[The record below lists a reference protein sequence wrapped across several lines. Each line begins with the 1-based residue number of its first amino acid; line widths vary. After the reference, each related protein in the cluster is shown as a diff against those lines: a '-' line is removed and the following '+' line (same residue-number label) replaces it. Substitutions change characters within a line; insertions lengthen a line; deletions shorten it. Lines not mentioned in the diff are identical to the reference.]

1 MNKLRDYTPDLIPAA
16 TAETLPGLFRERVA
30 RTPDLTAYRQFDQTT
45 GQWSSLT
52 WSQMS
57 ERVGR
62 WQRAL
67 ASLNL
72 APGARVALQLRNCI
86 EWVCYEQA
94 ALALGF
100 VVVPLYPNDNP
111 GNVAYILADSGSQ
124 LLLVGNLN
132 QWCKLA
138 ALRTTFPEL
147 RQVICLDDAGCAD
160 ARLETPPAVDSAADW
175 LRRESAMPTGHD
187 LAPNDLATLVYTSGT
202 TGRPKGVMLSHRNI
216 LWNAESQLEMVPT
229 YHDDTLL
236 SFLPLSHAFER
247 TLGYYLPMMAG
258 SCVAYARSLQTLA
271 EDLMTVR
278 PTALISV
285 PRVYERA
292 YARIQARLTQEG
304 WLARAL
310 FRKAIAVGWRRFLAG
325 QGRGAAIGFADRTLW
340 RLLRPL
346 VADKV
351 MARLGG
357 RLRIAISGAA
367 PLSEPVAR
375 CFVGLGLNL
384 LEGYGLTEA
393 SPTIAGNRMEDN
405 VPGSAGLPI
414 PGAEVRLAANG
425 ELLARSPGVM
435 LGYWRRPEDTRQAI
449 DPDGWLH
456 TGDIAE
462 ISQGRVYIRGRIKD
476 ILVMS
481 SGEKIAAGD
490 LEQSITVD
498 PLFEQAL
505 VVGEGK
511 PFVTALLVLEPEAW
525 KSLARELSLNAAD
538 ATTLETRQVKRVVI
552 KRLAYLL
559 RGFPAHAQVRRV
571 QLLLAPWT
579 VDNGLLT
586 PTLKVKREEVLK
598 RFEQQI
604 HALYARHT
612 VVV

>member
-1 MNKLRDYTPDLIPAA
+1 MKALPDREADLIPVATAGTLSGLFRARVVRTPDLI
-16 TAETLPGLFRERVA
+16 
-30 RTPDLTAYRQFDQTT
+30 AYRQFDETR
-45 GQWSSLT
+45 GQWSNLT
-52 WSQMS
+52 WGEMA

-67 ASLNL
+67 ASLDL
-72 APGARVALQLRNCI
+72 APGARVAVQLRNCV

-94 ALALGF
+94 ALALGL
-100 VVVPLYPNDNP
+100 VVVPLYPVDSP

-124 LLLVGNLN
+124 VLLIGSLE
-132 QWCKLA
+132 QWRMLA
-138 ALRTTFPEL
+138 PWRTAFPEL
-147 RQVICLDDAGCAD
+147 RQVICLDDAARAD
-160 ARLETPPAVDSAADW
+160 ARSEPPPEVVCSADW
-175 LRRESAMPTGHD
+175 LKREGTVPAEHD
-187 LAPNDLATLVYTSGT
+187 ADPIDLATLVYTSGT

-216 LWNAESQLEMVPT
+216 LWNAAAQLETVPT

-247 TLGYYLPMMAG
+247 TVGYYLPMMAG
-258 SCVAYARSLQTLA
+258 SCVAYARSLQTLGD
-271 EDLMTVR
+271 DLMTIR

-285 PRVYERA
+285 PRVYEKA
-292 YARIQARLTQEG
+292 YARIQSRLAQEG
-304 WLARAL
+304 PIAPAL
-310 FRKAIAVGWRRFLAG
+310 FRKAVAIGWRRFLAE
-325 QGRGAAIGFADRTLW
+325 QGRGTAVGFADRLLW

-351 MARLGG
+351 LARLGG

-375 CFVGLGLNL
+375 CFIGLGLNL

-393 SPTIAGNRMEDN
+393 SPTIAGNRTEDN

-414 PGAEVRLAANG
+414 PGAEVRIAANG

-435 LGYWRRPEDTRQAI
+435 LGYWKRPEDTRQAI

-462 ISQGRVYIRGRIKD
+462 MRHGRIYIRGRIKD

-481 SGEKIAAGD
+481 SGEKVAAGD
-490 LEQSITVD
+490 LERMITAD

-511 PFVTALLVLEPEAW
+511 PFVTALLVLEPEGW
-525 KSLARELSLNAAD
+525 TSLAKELSSDPAD
-538 ATTLETRQVKRVVI
+538 TKTLQARHVQRAVI
-552 KRLAYLL
+552 KRLADLL
-559 RGFPAHAQVRRV
+559 RDFPAHAQVRRV
-571 QLLLAPWT
+571 RLLLTPWT
-579 VDNGLLT
+579 LDDGLLT
-586 PTLKVKREEVLK
+586 PTMKVKREEVLQRYK
-598 RFEQQI
+598 MEVD
-604 HALYARHT
+604 ALYAGHT
-612 VVV
+612 IPV

>member
-1 MNKLRDYTPDLIPAA
+1 
-16 TAETLPGLFRERVA
+16 
-30 RTPDLTAYRQFDQTT
+30 
-45 GQWSSLT
+45 
-52 WSQMS
+52 
-57 ERVGR
+57 
-62 WQRAL
+62 
-67 ASLNL
+67 
-72 APGARVALQLRNCI
+72 
-86 EWVCYEQA
+86 
-94 ALALGF
+94 
-100 VVVPLYPNDNP
+100 
-111 GNVAYILADSGSQ
+111 
-124 LLLVGNLN
+124 
-132 QWCKLA
+132 
-138 ALRTTFPEL
+138 
-147 RQVICLDDAGCAD
+147 
-160 ARLETPPAVDSAADW
+160 
-175 LRRESAMPTGHD
+175 
-187 LAPNDLATLVYTSGT
+187 
-202 TGRPKGVMLSHRNI
+202 
-216 LWNAESQLEMVPT
+216 
-229 YHDDTLL
+229 
-236 SFLPLSHAFER
+236 
-247 TLGYYLPMMAG
+247 
-258 SCVAYARSLQTLA
+258 
-271 EDLMTVR
+271 
-278 PTALISV
+278 LISV
-285 PRVYERA
+285 PRVYEQA
-292 YARIQARLTQEG
+292 HARIQAKLAQQG

-310 FRKAIAVGWRRFLAG
+310 FRTAIAIGWRRFLAG
-325 QGRGAAIGFADRTLW
+325 QGRGAEFGFADRTLW

-435 LGYWRRPEDTRQAI
+435 LGYWKRPEDTRQAI

-476 ILVMS
+476 ILVMT

-490 LEQSITVD
+490 LEQTITAD

-511 PFVTALLVLEPEAW
+511 PFVTALLVLEPGAW
-525 KSLARELSLNAAD
+525 KSLAKELSFDPVD
-538 ATTLETRQVKRVVI
+538 AKILEARQVKRVVI
-552 KRLAYLL
+552 KRLAHLL

-586 PTLKVKREEVLK
+586 PTLKVKREEVSK
-598 RFEQQI
+598 RYEQEI
-604 HALYARHT
+604 DALYARHP
-612 VVV
+612 VAV

>member
-1 MNKLRDYTPDLIPAA
+1 
-16 TAETLPGLFRERVA
+16 
-30 RTPDLTAYRQFDQTT
+30 
-45 GQWSSLT
+45 
-52 WSQMS
+52 
-57 ERVGR
+57 
-62 WQRAL
+62 
-67 ASLNL
+67 
-72 APGARVALQLRNCI
+72 
-86 EWVCYEQA
+86 
-94 ALALGF
+94 
-100 VVVPLYPNDNP
+100 
-111 GNVAYILADSGSQ
+111 
-124 LLLVGNLN
+124 
-132 QWCKLA
+132 
-138 ALRTTFPEL
+138 
-147 RQVICLDDAGCAD
+147 
-160 ARLETPPAVDSAADW
+160 
-175 LRRESAMPTGHD
+175 
-187 LAPNDLATLVYTSGT
+187 
-202 TGRPKGVMLSHRNI
+202 
-216 LWNAESQLEMVPT
+216 
-229 YHDDTLL
+229 
-236 SFLPLSHAFER
+236 
-247 TLGYYLPMMAG
+247 
-258 SCVAYARSLQTLA
+258 
-271 EDLMTVR
+271 
-278 PTALISV
+278 
-285 PRVYERA
+285 
-292 YARIQARLTQEG
+292 
-304 WLARAL
+304 
-310 FRKAIAVGWRRFLAG
+310 
-325 QGRGAAIGFADRTLW
+325 
-340 RLLRPL
+340 
-346 VADKV
+346 

-435 LGYWRRPEDTRQAI
+435 LGYWKRPEDTRQAI

-462 ISQGRVYIRGRIKD
+462 ISHGRVYIRGRIKD

-525 KSLARELSLNAAD
+525 KSLARELSLNSAD

-571 QLLLAPWT
+571 QLLLTPWT
-579 VDNGLLT
+579 VDDGLLT

-604 HALYARHT
+604 DALYARHT

>member
-1 MNKLRDYTPDLIPAA
+1 MNKLRDHTPDLIPAA
-16 TAETLPGLFRERVA
+16 TAGTLPGLFRERVA
-30 RTPDLTAYRQFDQTT
+30 RTPNLTAYQKFDETT
-45 GQWSSLT
+45 GEWSSLT
-52 WSQMS
+52 WSQVS
-57 ERVGR
+57 ARVGQ

-67 ASLNL
+67 ASLAL
-72 APGARVALQLRNCI
+72 APGARVALQLRNGI
-86 EWVCYEQA
+86 DWVCYEQA
-94 ALALGF
+94 ALALGL

-111 GNVAYILADSGSQ
+111 GNLAYILADSGSQ

-132 QWCKLA
+132 QWRNLSTW
-138 ALRTTFPEL
+138 RTTFPEL
-147 RQVICLDDAGCAD
+147 RQVICLDHTGLVDERFEA
-160 ARLETPPAVDSAADW
+160 PPAVVGAADW
-175 LRRESAMPTGHD
+175 LSRASAVPAAHD
-187 LAPNDLATLVYTSGT
+187 AHPNDLATLVYTSGT

-216 LWNAESQLEMVPT
+216 LWNAESQLETVPT

-247 TLGYYLPMMAG
+247 TVGYYLPMMAG

-271 EDLMTVR
+271 EDLLIVR

-292 YARIQARLTQEG
+292 YARIQAKLAHEG
-304 WLARAL
+304 WLAQTL
-310 FRKAIAVGWRRFLAG
+310 FRTAIAIGWRRFLAG
-325 QGRGAAIGFADRTLW
+325 QGRGAKSGFTDRVLW

-357 RLRIAISGAA
+357 RLRLAISGAA

-393 SPTIAGNRMEDN
+393 SPTIAGNRPEDN

-425 ELLARSPGVM
+425 ELLAHSPGVM

-449 DPDGWLH
+449 DPNGWLH

-476 ILVMS
+476 ILVMT

-490 LEQSITVD
+490 LEQTITAD
-498 PLFEQAL
+498 PLFDQAL
-505 VVGEGK
+505 VVGEGR
-511 PFVTALLVLEPEAW
+511 PFVTALLVLEPGAW
-525 KSLARELSLNAAD
+525 KSLAKELALDPTD
-538 ATTLETRQVKRVVI
+538 ASTLEARHVKRVVI
-552 KRLAYLL
+552 KRLAHLL

-571 QLLLAPWT
+571 RLLLAPWT

-586 PTLKVKREEVLK
+586 PTLKVKREEVSK
-598 RFEQQI
+598 RYEQEI
-604 HALYARHT
+604 DALYARHS